1 MKLTK
6 SQLQQIIREEIK
18 LLIKNPKTGKNI
30 RVSTALAYDEN
41 HPAYKAVMSKWKRLT
56 TKQKQTNNNETN

>member
-1 MKLTK
+1 MNFTK
-6 SQLQQIIREEIK
+6 SQIKQIIREEIK

-30 RVSTALAYDEN
+30 KVSTALTYDET
-41 HPAYKAVMSKWKRLT
+41 HPAHRAVMSRWKRLT